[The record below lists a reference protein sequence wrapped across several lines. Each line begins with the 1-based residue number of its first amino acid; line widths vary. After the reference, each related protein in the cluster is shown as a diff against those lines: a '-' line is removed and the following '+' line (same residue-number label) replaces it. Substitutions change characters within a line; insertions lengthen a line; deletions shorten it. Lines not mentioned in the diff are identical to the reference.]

1 MEQLSHDESLKVLEE
16 APVAHIGMIDE
27 GRPYVTPMS
36 FVVSENR
43 ILFRTM
49 PGRKLDALRETPE
62 VCIEVSIYDD
72 DSGEW
77 ASVIV
82 NGRASIVEDANTRSE
97 MIGRL
102 FRKYEKVMGSPLSRG
117 GGLQS
122 LPTDPHVVEVPI
134 EEVSGMASGK
144 GWSRRTRPGR
154 L

>member
-1 MEQLSHDESLKVLEE
+1 MEELSRDESMKVLEE
-16 APVAHIGMIDE
+16 APVAHLGMIDA

-36 FVVSENR
+36 FVVSEDR

-49 PGRKLDALRETPE
+49 PGKKLDVLKESPE

-77 ASVIV
+77 ASVLV
-82 NGRASIVEDANTRSE
+82 NGRASVVEDPNTRSE
-97 MIGRL
+97 MIARL

-122 LPTDPHVVEVPI
+122 LPRDPHIVEVPI
-134 EEVSGMASGK
+134 DEVTGMASGK